1 MLESLLGSICKEKV
15 LIFILCR
22 EEGYAREIA
31 KFYEIP
37 LTPVINQLKKLE
49 SSSIIFARSQGRTK
63 VYKFNPRYQFL
74 PELKKLLEKAV
85 SFYPQELQQE
95 LLYNRRRPRRSN
107 KAL

>member
-1 MLESLLGSICKEKV
+1 MLESLFGSIYKEKI

-31 KFYEIP
+31 KFYGIP
-37 LTPVINQLKKLE
+37 LTPIINQLKNLE
-49 SSSIIFARSQGRTK
+49 SSSIIFAQSQGRTK

-107 KAL
+107 KPL